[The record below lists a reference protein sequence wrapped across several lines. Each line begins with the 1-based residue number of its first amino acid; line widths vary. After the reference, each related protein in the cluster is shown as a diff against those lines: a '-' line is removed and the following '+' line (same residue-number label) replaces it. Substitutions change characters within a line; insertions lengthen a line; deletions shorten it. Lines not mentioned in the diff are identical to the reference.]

1 MDRYVVSEKQW
12 DKGGQPTAWGIY
24 DTVRQCDYSDVW
36 FTSLGTANQAATSLN
51 FHSGVGLGN
60 MSRGYFSR

>member
-12 DKGGQPTAWGIY
+12 GMDGQPTAWGMY

-36 FTSLGTANQAATSLN
+36 FTSLGTANQACKAVN
-51 FHSGVGLGN
+51 FSSGVGRGN
-60 MSRGYFSR
+60 MSR